1 LCKSCRTFIAA
12 ACCSCNNLEFYCKF
26 YRIFSFTCDRGFSSH
41 QIYKSCDW
49 VLDRLCIIMWV
60 STSPGEYR
68 YVGFF
73 EVAGGG
79 RVLAPPTAGNVAV

>member
-1 LCKSCRTFIAA
+1 
-12 ACCSCNNLEFYCKF
+12 
-26 YRIFSFTCDRGFSSH
+26 
-41 QIYKSCDW
+41 
-49 VLDRLCIIMWV
+49 MWV

-79 RVLAPPTAGNVAV
+79 RVLAAPTAGNAAVKGTANSWPA

>member
-1 LCKSCRTFIAA
+1 MCNEPLPRDPAARLMWVTFLISPMMTNLTPWWAPHFPICWRT
-12 ACCSCNNLEFYCKF
+12 
-26 YRIFSFTCDRGFSSH
+26 
-41 QIYKSCDW
+41 
-49 VLDRLCIIMWV
+49 LDGVRSYWLRLCIIMWV

-79 RVLAPPTAGNVAV
+79 RVLAPPTTGNGAV

>member
-1 LCKSCRTFIAA
+1 
-12 ACCSCNNLEFYCKF
+12 
-26 YRIFSFTCDRGFSSH
+26 
-41 QIYKSCDW
+41 
-49 VLDRLCIIMWV
+49 MWV

-79 RVLAPPTAGNVAV
+79 RVLAPPTAGNAAVKGTDNSSPAWSVVCVLEQKIDSSVVLGDTKNFFHDKYREKVSRYSILSRYLSLRA

>member
-1 LCKSCRTFIAA
+1 
-12 ACCSCNNLEFYCKF
+12 
-26 YRIFSFTCDRGFSSH
+26 
-41 QIYKSCDW
+41 
-49 VLDRLCIIMWV
+49 MWV

-79 RVLAPPTAGNVAV
+79 RVLAPPTAGNAAVKGTDNSSPA